1 MADDK
6 QTTVSLVM
14 DEVLLPKIDK
24 RAQALDMNRSQYFR
38 KLAREDL
45 ARVESERK
53 QLKQA
58 A

>member
-6 QTTVSLVM
+6 QTTVSLVV
-14 DEVLLPKIDK
+14 DETLLPKIDK
-24 RAQALDMNRSQYFR
+24 RAQTLDMNRSQYFR

-45 ARVESERK
+45 ARAEAEKK

>member
-6 QTTVSLVM
+6 QTTVSLVV
-14 DEVLLPKIDK
+14 DETLLPKIDK
-24 RAQALDMNRSQYFR
+24 RASALDMNRSQYFR

-45 ARVESERK
+45 ARAEAEKK